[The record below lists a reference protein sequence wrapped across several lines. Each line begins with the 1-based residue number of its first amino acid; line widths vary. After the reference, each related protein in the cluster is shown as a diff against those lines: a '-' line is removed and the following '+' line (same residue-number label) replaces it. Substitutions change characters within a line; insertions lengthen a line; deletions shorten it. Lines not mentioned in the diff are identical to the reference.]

1 MKKNPFQ
8 TILLKAIR
16 KAGCKPVDIQEIE
29 ENLIE
34 MSLLPLN
41 SENPVN
47 AVFRIIPW
55 QKCLGEVTAVS
66 GRHKG
71 MSRRL
76 HKERRTY
83 YLAFVYTRK
92 VILIRPL
99 ALPSCLKSYPS
110 ADEDFI
116 TTIVDLKLYGK
127 EITC

>member
-1 MKKNPFQ
+1 
-8 TILLKAIR
+8 
-16 KAGCKPVDIQEIE
+16 
-29 ENLIE
+29 

-41 SENPVN
+41 AETPVK
-47 AVFRIIPW
+47 AVFKIIPW

-76 HKERRTY
+76 HKERKTY

-99 ALPSCLKSYPS
+99 DLPSCLKSYPS
-110 ADEDFI
+110 ADEDFM
-116 TTIVDLKLYGK
+116 TMIVYLKLYGK

>member
-1 MKKNPFQ
+1 MKKNLQQ

-16 KAGCKPVDIQEIE
+16 KTGCKLIDVKEIE

-41 SENPVN
+41 AETPVK
-47 AVFRIIPW
+47 AVYKIIPW
-55 QKCLGEVTAVS
+55 QKCMGEVTAVS
-66 GRHKG
+66 GRNKDFC
-71 MSRRL
+71 RL
-76 HKERRTY
+76 LQKERKTY

-99 ALPSCLKSYPS
+99 DLPTSLKSYPS

-116 TTIVDLKLYGK
+116 TTIVDFKFYGK

>member
-1 MKKNPFQ
+1 MNLHQ
-8 TILLKAIR
+8 TLLLRAIR
-16 KAGCKPVDIQEIE
+16 KAGCKPVDVQEIE

-41 SENPVN
+41 SENPVY

-55 QKCLGEVTAVS
+55 QKCLGEVAVVS
-66 GRHKG
+66 GRHKN
-71 MSRRL
+71 MSRRQ
-76 HKERRTY
+76 HKERKTY

-116 TTIVDLKLYGK
+116 TTIVDLKVYGK
-127 EITC
+127 EIKC